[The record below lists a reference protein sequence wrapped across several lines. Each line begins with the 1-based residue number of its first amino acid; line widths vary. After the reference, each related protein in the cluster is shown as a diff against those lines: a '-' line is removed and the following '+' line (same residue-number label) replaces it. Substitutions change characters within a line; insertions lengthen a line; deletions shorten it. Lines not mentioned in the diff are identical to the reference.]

1 MDQRV
6 FRLGMVPQ
14 ISISIFLVSY
24 QQKDYILESLN
35 SALSQDCRYL
45 EIVIADDGSTDGTR
59 EIIEARIKNYTG
71 PHKIVLLPQEPNL
84 GLVANV
90 NRAMAKCSG
99 EVLVM
104 CSGDDVL
111 KPNRASL
118 AAQEFKLSLN
128 LMAQFVNLEVINSDS
143 KIIRS
148 RWSKIKNKMIFSHHF
163 KTHEVFA
170 GLPFFVGASG
180 AYRRT
185 LLECFGP
192 ISTSLDAEDATLC
205 LRALMLG
212 EVLVDPD
219 IGISWRWHGR
229 NVSLGG
235 FSRISAKV
243 DPATRFKK
251 KAQAYL
257 QRFVFSQ
264 KIKKDIEQCVR
275 EKKTSE
281 ANLLKLS
288 SLNLEDGL
296 VCRLKFHV
304 THPNA
309 RFKGFI
315 LSATKLIDSKDVR
328 LSKKIKVLSKSVL
341 KVISPRIV
349 LYSLARFFG
358 R

>member
-1 MDQRV
+1 
-6 FRLGMVPQ
+6 
-14 ISISIFLVSY
+14 
-24 QQKDYILESLN
+24 
-35 SALSQDCRYL
+35 
-45 EIVIADDGSTDGTR
+45 
-59 EIIEARIKNYTG
+59 
-71 PHKIVLLPQEPNL
+71 
-84 GLVANV
+84 
-90 NRAMAKCSG
+90 MAKCSG

-118 AAQEFKLSLN
+118 AAHEFKLNPN
-128 LMAQFVNLEVINSDS
+128 LMAQFVNLEVIDSDS
-143 KIIRS
+143 KVIRS
-148 RWSKIKNKMIFSHHF
+148 HWSKIKNKNTFSHHF
-163 KTHEVFA
+163 KTHEVFS

-185 LLECFGP
+185 LLECFSP

-205 LRALMLG
+205 LRALILG
-212 EVLVDPD
+212 EVLVDPN
-219 IGISWRWHGR
+219 IGVSWRWHGR

-235 FSRISAKV
+235 FSRVSAKI
-243 DPATRFKK
+243 DSPTRFKK
-251 KAQAYL
+251 MAQAYR

-264 KIKKDIEQCVR
+264 KIKKDIEQCVQ
-275 EKKTSE
+275 EKKTNK

-315 LSATKLIDSKDVR
+315 LSATKLIGSKDVR

-349 LYSLARFFG
+349 LYSLAKFFG